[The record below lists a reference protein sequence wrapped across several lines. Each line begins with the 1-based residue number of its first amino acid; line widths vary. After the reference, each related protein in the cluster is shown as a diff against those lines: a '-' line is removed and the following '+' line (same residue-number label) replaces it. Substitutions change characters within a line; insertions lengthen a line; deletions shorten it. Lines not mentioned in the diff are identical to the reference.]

1 MFGSS
6 RKDAAFFSAF
16 SSHADRSVD
25 AAKML
30 LDLIKRLAAIPGA
43 PYVSED
49 GAGPAISTA
58 SRIKEVESE
67 GDRITHDTIKRL
79 RENWITP
86 LDRTDIHDLITC
98 MDDVLDFIEEAAD
111 RLALFEVRTAPK
123 EASELAE
130 LLVRACEAIGKATGL
145 LHDMKQAPAIL
156 ELCVEVNRLEN
167 AADTVHRKATAELFR
182 RGNEPLLVMKWRD
195 IFESLES
202 AMDSCE
208 DVANVVEGVV
218 LEYA

>member
-16 SSHADRSVD
+16 ASHADRSVE

-30 LDLIKRLAAIPGA
+30 LDVIKRLAANPGA
-43 PYVSED
+43 PSVSED
-49 GAGPAISTA
+49 VAGPTDEMAIATA
-58 SRIKEVESE
+58 SMIKEVESE

-86 LDRTDIHDLITC
+86 LDRTDIHDLITS

-111 RLALFEVRTAPK
+111 RLALFEVRSAPK

-130 LLVRACEAIGKATGL
+130 LLVRACEAIGKAIGL
-145 LHDMKQAPAIL
+145 LHDMKHAPSIL
-156 ELCVEVNRLEN
+156 IPSLS
-167 AADTVHRKATAELFR
+167 AD
-182 RGNEPLLVMKWRD
+182 RGSQRAVKPT
-195 IFESLES
+195 FSPAS
-202 AMDSCE
+202 
-208 DVANVVEGVV
+208 GTP
-218 LEYA
+218 